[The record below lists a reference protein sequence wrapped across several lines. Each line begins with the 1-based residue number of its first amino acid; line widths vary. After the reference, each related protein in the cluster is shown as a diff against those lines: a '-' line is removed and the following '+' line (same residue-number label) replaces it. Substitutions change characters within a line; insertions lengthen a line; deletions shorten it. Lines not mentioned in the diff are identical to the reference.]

1 MAPLMNRLRSA
12 SVLIQFLAMGVVWGA
27 SFLFMKVALTGV
39 SFGQVAWTRAIL
51 GAITLVIVFAVSRS
65 RLPRDPRVWGHVAV
79 LAALNCVVPY
89 LLYAWAEQYVASSL
103 ASIYNAVTPI
113 MTALMVS
120 LAFRVERLTR
130 GQLLGILL
138 GILGV
143 LVIIGP
149 WRPGALA
156 GTLLGQLA
164 CLLATACYGFTYG
177 YTHRFLAPRNLP
189 GLTLATLNIGLA
201 GVIMVLLTPVL
212 AWHSV
217 HLDAWVVGSLVL
229 LGALGTG
236 FAYVWNFTVMQ
247 SWGATRVST
256 VTYLTPVVGV
266 ALGVLL
272 LGERLGWNE
281 PVGAVLVLVGILFA
295 QQRLRLGRRG
305 GVAAVVGDP
314 VSEPVVPEAAAED
327 ALESEHE
334 R

>member
-1 MAPLMNRLRSA
+1 MAPFMNRLRSA

-27 SFLFMKVALTGV
+27 SFLFIKVALTGL
-39 SFGQVAWTRAIL
+39 SFGQVAWARAIL
-51 GAITLVIVFAVSRS
+51 GAITLAVVFAVSRS
-65 RLPRDPRVWGHVAV
+65 RLPRDPRVWAHITV
-79 LAALNCVVPY
+79 LAVLNCVVPY

-130 GQLLGILL
+130 GQLLGILI

-164 CLLATACYGFTYG
+164 CLLATLCYGFTYG
-177 YTHRFLAPRNLP
+177 YTRRFLAPRKLP

-217 HLDAWVVGSLVL
+217 HLDIWIVGSLVL

-272 LGERLGWNE
+272 LGERLSWNE
-281 PVGAVLVLVGILFA
+281 PVGAVLVLIGILFA
-295 QQRLRLGRRG
+295 QQRLRLGRG
-305 GVAAVVGDP
+305 SGASAPAGDVVSD
-314 VSEPVVPEAAAED
+314 PVVPEAAAED

>member
-1 MAPLMNRLRSA
+1 MRSPLDRLRSA
-12 SVLIQFLAMGVVWGA
+12 SVLIQFLAMGLVWGS

-51 GAITLVIVFAVSRS
+51 GAITLAIMFVISRS
-65 RLPRDPRVWGHVAV
+65 KLPRDPRVWAHFLV
-79 LAALNCVVPY
+79 LAVANCVGPY

-120 LAFRVERLTR
+120 LAFRVEKLTR

-177 YTHRFLAPRNLP
+177 YTRRFLAPRELS
-189 GLTLATLNIGLA
+189 GLTLATLNIGVA
-201 GVIMVLLTPVL
+201 GVLMVILTPVL
-212 AWHSV
+212 AWRPV
-217 HLDAWVVGSLVL
+217 HLDVWIVGSLAL

-236 FAYVWNFTVMQ
+236 FAYVWNFTVMR
-247 SWGATRVST
+247 SWGATRTST
-256 VTYLTPVVGV
+256 VTYLTPAVGV
-266 ALGVLL
+266 ALGILL
-272 LGERLGWNE
+272 LGERLSWNE
-281 PVGAVLVLVGILFA
+281 PVGAAVVLLGILFA
-295 QQRLRLGRRG
+295 QQRLRLRRRTG
-305 GVAAVVGDP
+305 STAA
-314 VSEPVVPEAAAED
+314 VVPEAVAED

>member
-1 MAPLMNRLRSA
+1 M
-12 SVLIQFLAMGVVWGA
+12 
-27 SFLFMKVALTGV
+27 
-39 SFGQVAWTRAIL
+39 
-51 GAITLVIVFAVSRS
+51 
-65 RLPRDPRVWGHVAV
+65 RLPRDPRVWAHVVV
-79 LAALNCVVPY
+79 LAVLNCVVPY

-156 GTLLGQLA
+156 GALLGQLA

-177 YTHRFLAPRNLP
+177 YTRRFLAPRNLP

-212 AWHSV
+212 AWHPV
-217 HLDAWVVGSLVL
+217 HLDVWIVGSLVL

-281 PVGAVLVLVGILFA
+281 PVGAVLVLIGILFA
-295 QQRLRLGRRG
+295 QQRLRLGRG
-305 GVAAVVGDP
+305 GGASAAVGDG
-314 VSEPVVPEAAAED
+314 VSDAVVPEAVAED

>member
-1 MAPLMNRLRSA
+1 MNRLRSA

-27 SFLFMKVALTGV
+27 SFLFIKVALTGL

-51 GAITLVIVFAVSRS
+51 GAITLAVVFAVSRS
-65 RLPRDPRVWGHVAV
+65 RLPRDPRVWAHITV
-79 LAALNCVVPY
+79 LAVLNCVVPY

-130 GQLLGILL
+130 GQLLGILI

-164 CLLATACYGFTYG
+164 CLLATLCYGFTYG
-177 YTHRFLAPRNLP
+177 YTRRFLAPRKLP

-212 AWHSV
+212 AVHPV
-217 HLDAWVVGSLVL
+217 HLDIWIIGSLVL

-266 ALGVLL
+266 VLGVLL
-272 LGERLGWNE
+272 LGERLSWNE
-281 PVGAVLVLVGILFA
+281 PVGAVLVLIGILFA
-295 QQRLRLGRRG
+295 QQRLRLGRG
-305 GVAAVVGDP
+305 SGASAPVGDV
-314 VSEPVVPEAAAED
+314 VSDPVVPEAAAED